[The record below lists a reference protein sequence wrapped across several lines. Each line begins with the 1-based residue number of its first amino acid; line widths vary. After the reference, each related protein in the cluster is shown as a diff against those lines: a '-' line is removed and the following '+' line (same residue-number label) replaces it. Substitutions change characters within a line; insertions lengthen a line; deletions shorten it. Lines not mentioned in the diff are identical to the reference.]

1 MIEIQHLQKVS
12 GGNGSIDIP
21 ALEVGDGEIAALVGP
36 AGSGKTLLFDL
47 LAGRTRPTAGTIR
60 IAGSNPYQDQDQL
73 SRAAGFLFAEDAIYQ
88 HFSPLANLEFHCQ
101 LYGLPKSRA
110 AEVLAL
116 VGLGDQAN
124 SKPDQL
130 SSSLL
135 RRLGFGRAILHAP
148 RVLMLQEPFTRC
160 DRTTIRWLSN
170 LMREQAEG
178 GTTQLILATE
188 QSNLES
194 LCNVIYILNQ
204 GRIAKTLHPQ
214 ENQDASF
221 PFKIPAK
228 LEDKKVVLL
237 NPAEILYAYASE
249 GRAYLVTNER
259 NLPTQFTLS
268 EIEERLSRSG
278 FFRAHRAYLVNLQ
291 HVKEVIPFTR
301 NSFSLRLNDPE
312 NTEIPLSK
320 SAAGE
325 LSDLLGY

>member
-1 MIEIQHLQKVS
+1 MIEIRDLQKVS
-12 GGNGSIDIP
+12 PGNATIDIP
-21 ALEVGDGEIAALVGP
+21 ALAVGKGEIAALVGP
-36 AGSGKTLLFDL
+36 AGSGKIQLFDL
-47 LAGRTRPTAGTIR
+47 LAGRVQPTAGTIH
-60 IAGSNPYQDQDQL
+60 IAGYNPYQDQGEL
-73 SRAAGFLFAEDAIYQ
+73 SRAAGFLFAENAVYQ
-88 HFSPLANLEFHCQ
+88 HISPLANLEFHCQ

-135 RRLGFGRAILHAP
+135 RRLGFGRVILHSP
-148 RVLMLQEPFTRC
+148 QVLLLLEPFIRC
-160 DRTTIRWLSN
+160 DGTTIRLLSN
-170 LMREQAEG
+170 LMRAQAEG
-178 GTTQLILATE
+178 GKALLIIATE
-188 QSNLES
+188 HSNLDS
-194 LCNVIYILNQ
+194 LCNVVYFLNQ
-204 GRIAKTLHPQ
+204 GRLAKTVHPQ
-214 ENQDASF
+214 EEREASL

-228 LEDKKVVLL
+228 LEDKKVVLV
-237 NPAEILYAYASE
+237 NPVEILYAYASE
-249 GRAYLVTNER
+249 GRAYLVTNEGH
-259 NLPTQFTLS
+259 LPTQFTLS

-301 NSFSLRLNDPE
+301 NSFSLRLTDPE